1 MLRVPFYDAYK
12 QWRNRARKYNLE
24 SIVNGVVE
32 VLGDPASDTATDLA
46 RAPWITMLMVKWAC
60 QDRYPGPAH
69 LPSISFAQL
78 DDLR

>member
-32 VLGDPASDTATDLA
+32 VLGDLRDP
-46 RAPWITMLMVKWAC
+46 LMFFVKF
-60 QDRYPGPAH
+60 
-69 LPSISFAQL
+69 II
-78 DDLR
+78 